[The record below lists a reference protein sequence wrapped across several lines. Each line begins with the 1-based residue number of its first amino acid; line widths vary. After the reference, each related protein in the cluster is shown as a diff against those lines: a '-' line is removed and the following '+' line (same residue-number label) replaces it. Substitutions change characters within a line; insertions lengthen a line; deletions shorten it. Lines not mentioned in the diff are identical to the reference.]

1 MNFIVQHGTVGAS
14 FDLSQWGVGARTALL
29 KISAYCMTEECT
41 VDSFFFT
48 AITVHTTSKAVV
60 SLQRKV

>member
-29 KISAYCMTEECT
+29 KISAYCMSEECT
-41 VDSFFFT
+41 VDSFFLPPSQFT
-48 AITVHTTSKAVV
+48 PH
-60 SLQRKV
+60 LRL

>member
-14 FDLSQWGVGARTALL
+14 FDVSQWGVGARTALL
-29 KISAYCMTEECT
+29 KISIYCMSDECT
-41 VDSFFFT
+41 VGSFFN
-48 AITVHTTSKAVV
+48 AITVHTISKAVV